1 MHRITSITYALALV
15 LALLAHRAVAQEGQ
29 APTGQTPA
37 PQPTGGTPVT
47 TPDEMLDHA
56 LKLFDSGDLQEAAT
70 VTERVRRMKPDHPRI
85 LLIQALLLIESRRSA
100 DALDYLNKYNN
111 TPVGSKDFRGYWAVG
126 SIYRRSYAYPSAERP
141 LEIAKRLAPAEV
153 NGKPVSAEI
162 TIEYATVL
170 QKRKKTK
177 QAIAALK
184 EAENLA
190 PNDAGVQLHLGEASH
205 ESQENDAALRYANR
219 AIELTMGQLRSDPF
233 KKAELARLKDCN
245 LLKIKAAQSQSAAK
259 PDDAPPY
266 FVMAEATM
274 ALADAERRINLL
286 EARELALR
294 ALSKDPKQHSW
305 RIFLAQIELDL
316 GGIQDAIDH
325 INEVLKEDPQN
336 AAALKFRQD
345 IQARM
350 TPDKAP

>member
-1 MHRITSITYALALV
+1 MHRFLFIAVALG
-15 LALLAHRAVAQEGQ
+15 LALLAPRAAAQEGP
-29 APTGQTPA
+29 APSGQTPA

-56 LKLFDSGDLQEAAT
+56 LKLFDSGDIQEAAT
-70 VTERVRRMKPDHPRI
+70 VTERVRRLKPDHPRI
-85 LLIQALLLIESRRSA
+85 LLLQALFLIHNRRSA
-100 DALDYLNKYNN
+100 DALDYLNRYN
-111 TPVGSKDFRGYWAVG
+111 TTSVGSKDFRGFWAVG
-126 SIYRRSYAYPSAERP
+126 SIYRKSFAYPSAERP
-141 LEIAKRLAPAEV
+141 LEIAKRLAPAQV
-153 NGKPVSAEI
+153 NGIPVSAEI
-162 TIEYATVL
+162 TIEYASVL

-190 PNDAGVQLHLGEASH
+190 PNDASVQLHLGEVSN
-205 ESQENDAALRYANR
+205 ESQEHDAALRYANR

-233 KKAELARLKDCN
+233 KKTELARLKECN

-266 FVMAEATM
+266 FVMAEATT
-274 ALADAERRINLL
+274 ALAEAERRIYLL
-286 EARELALR
+286 EARELALK
-294 ALSKDPKQHSW
+294 ALSKDPKQHNW

-325 INEVLKEDPQN
+325 VNEVLKEDPQN

-350 TPDKAP
+350 KPANAP